1 MWKEVLEFHIN
12 EKVLEGRMRKVFLEM
27 SLPKYVKCLDIL
39 RVVKIKNHI
48 LPSELRLYKIMQ
60 FRALFASS
68 FCIKLRFS

>member
-48 LPSELRLYKIMQ
+48 LPSELRLYTIRQ
-60 FRALFASS
+60 
-68 FCIKLRFS
+68 I